1 MKNLTFITR
10 FILLASVALF
20 TNACETDEKIIT
32 YNLEGN
38 WKVISFENYETSTSI
53 IKTEENTWTQFN
65 NGDISVSFDGSGLA
79 GGVMSGI
86 NVTNSFSGSYTIGS
100 AGEIS
105 IKNVGWT
112 KINEPEWGKLFHS
125 IQSAQTYGLINGRLR
140 IFYNDKKNSITF
152 EKIDK

>member
-1 MKNLTFITR
+1 MKNLTFVTKI
-10 FILLASVALF
+10 ILSAFVALF
-20 TNACETDEKIIT
+20 INACDTDEKMIT
-32 YNLEGN
+32 NHLTGN
-38 WKVISFENYETSTSI
+38 WKVISFENYETSSSVT
-53 IKTEENTWTQFN
+53 KTEENTWTQFN
-65 NGDISVSFDGSGLA
+65 NGDITVSFDESGPT

-100 AGEIS
+100 AGAIA

-125 IQSAQTYGLINGRLR
+125 IENAETYELVNGRLR
-140 IFYNDKKNSITF
+140 IFYNNKKNSINF